1 MVDTIIERRRRFRRS
16 SDRNFGI
23 SITAMFALTLLI
35 GGAIGWYIGV
45 EQTARHALEQQKRL
59 LCVDNINGNR

>member
-1 MVDTIIERRRRFRRS
+1 MTDTIIERRRRFRRS

-45 EQTARHALEQQKRL
+45 EQAAKYAVAQQKQL
-59 LCVDNINGNR
+59 LCVDNSNGNR